1 MVVKKKT
8 TIEQFL
14 SMAKK
19 EFKELRGVS
28 TDSLMFIKEDLII
41 PHHYSFYELIET
53 KARGKSGPLF
63 VWDVQNDIRVQHDA
77 TLETEESHPSKIV
90 ERRWYESNKHIF
102 PMDRWV
108 LFDPTSKKFEKY
120 TIK

>member
-63 VWDVQNDIRVQHDA
+63 VWDVQNDIRVKHDA
-77 TLETEESHPSKIV
+77 TLETEESHPAKIV

-108 LFDPTSKKFEKY
+108 VFDPKSNKFEKY
-120 TIK
+120 TVK